1 MKRRE
6 FLLAAATAA
15 VAAPALSFS
24 GKLFA
29 APANSPRF
37 LLVFLRGGYDCNNLL
52 VPYSS
57 DFYYESRP
65 TLAIAKPDAYNTNS
79 AIGLDSNWGLNPVLR
94 DSIYPLWQK
103 RQVAF
108 VPFAGTDDMSRSHF
122 ETQDNIESGE
132 QTDQRNNY
140 RSGFM
145 ARLSGQMSGVPSIA
159 FTDALPLSFQGSSR
173 DIPNIS
179 LRGNPKPVYDE
190 RQANILAGMYRN
202 TTLASAAADGLE
214 LRQTVSKE
222 LQEEM
227 MKANRGAPN
236 AKNFADETQRIAT
249 MMRDQY
255 RLGFVDVGGWDTHVN
270 QGSTTGQL
278 ANNLANL
285 GKGIAAYADALGDEW
300 NNTVVVVVSEFGRTF
315 RENGNKGTD
324 HGHGTVY
331 WVLGGKVNGGRI
343 AGQQVA
349 VNAQSLLQNRDY
361 PVLNNYRDMLGG
373 LLGRMWG
380 LSGSQLHSV
389 FPGAHPVNAIKPK
402 PLTNMRAS
410 GKDDAIQLTPAT
422 KFSLEQALDFIDDD
436 ELVEVTPKEIR
447 MRKKHL
453 TENDRK
459 KASRGVA

>member
-29 APANSPRF
+29 QPANSPCF

-65 TLAIAKPDAYNTNS
+65 TLAIAKPDPGNANS
-79 AIGLDSNWGLNPVLR
+79 AIALDSNWGLNPVLR

-103 RQVAF
+103 RQLAF
-108 VPFAGTDDMSRSHF
+108 IPFAGTDDMSRSHF

-132 QTDQRNNY
+132 PSEQRSNY

-145 ARLSGQMSGVPSIA
+145 ARLSGQMASVPSIA
-159 FTDALPLSFQGSSR
+159 FTDALPLSFQGSGR

-179 LRGNPKPVYDE
+179 LRGNPKPVYDD
-190 RQANILAGMYRN
+190 RQAGILAGMYRN

-222 LQEEM
+222 LQDEM
-227 MKANRGAPN
+227 VKANRGAPN

-270 QGSTTGQL
+270 QGNTTGQL

-285 GKGIAAYADALGDEW
+285 GKGLAAYADALGDEW

-343 AGQQVA
+343 AGQQLA

-361 PVLNNYRDMLGG
+361 PVLNNYRDVLAG
-373 LLGRMWG
+373 LMGRMWG
-380 LSGSQLHSV
+380 LSNSQSQLV
-389 FPGAHPVNAIKPK
+389 FPGAHA
-402 PLTNMRAS
+402 
-410 GKDDAIQLTPAT
+410 KDLQL
-422 KFSLEQALDFIDDD
+422 
-436 ELVEVTPKEIR
+436 V
-447 MRKKHL
+447 
-453 TENDRK
+453 
-459 KASRGVA
+459 

>member
-1 MKRRE
+1 MNRRE

-15 VAAPALSFS
+15 VAAPTLSFS

-29 APANSPRF
+29 APASTPRF

-52 VPYSS
+52 IPHSS

-65 TLAIAKPDAYNTNS
+65 TLSIARPDPYNTNS
-79 AIGLDSNWGLNPVLR
+79 ALGLDSDWGLNPVLR
-94 DSIYPLWQK
+94 DTIYPLWQK

-108 VPFAGTDDMSRSHF
+108 VPFAGTDDLSRSHF
-122 ETQDNIESGE
+122 ETQDNVESGE
-132 QTDQRNNY
+132 PSNARSDF

-145 ARLSGQMSGVPSIA
+145 ARLSGQMTNVPSIA
-159 FTDALPLSFQGSSR
+159 FTDALPLSFQGGTR

-179 LRGNPKPVYDE
+179 LRGNPKPTFDE
-190 RQANILAGMYRN
+190 RQSGILAGMYRD

-222 LQEEM
+222 LQDEM

-236 AKNFADETQRIAT
+236 AKNFADETHRIAT

-270 QGSTTGQL
+270 QGSTSGQL
-278 ANNLANL
+278 ANNLSNL
-285 GKGIAAYADALGDEW
+285 GKGLAAYADALGDEW

-331 WVLGGKVNGGRI
+331 WVLGGKVNGGRV
-343 AGQQVA
+343 AGQQMA
-349 VNAQSLLQNRDY
+349 VNAQNLFQNRDY
-361 PVLNNYRDMLGG
+361 PVLNNYRDVLGG

-380 LSGSQLHSV
+380 LSGSQLQAV
-389 FPGAHPVNAIKPK
+389 FPGAKPK
-402 PLTNMRAS
+402 DL
-410 GKDDAIQLTPAT
+410 QL
-422 KFSLEQALDFIDDD
+422 
-436 ELVEVTPKEIR
+436 V
-447 MRKKHL
+447 
-453 TENDRK
+453 
-459 KASRGVA
+459 